1 MRAFS
6 GEKPMR
12 ESTKERALENERVR
26 AIEQALGRLG
36 QPISE
41 DEAGQLAT
49 CEDCECKRGMFAL
62 ATTRRQMFGGA
73 GLVAAVGMT
82 AMLPRLAQAKAPPG
96 AAEYDVPQDPTKEP
110 GRMMGVD
117 GGYGSRSQF
126 EREVRWVNPTKTA
139 SWVPMQNGYGIIT
152 PSGLHYE
159 RHHAGIPT
167 IDPAK
172 HRLIIHGLVDRPIKY
187 SLADLQR
194 FPTVSRHYFME
205 CSGTTGAEYMKATQP
220 TVQRTH
226 GLVSTSEWTG
236 VPLSTLLKQT
246 GLKREASWVLAEG
259 ADAAVM
265 TRSAPLD
272 KCLSDALVVFAQN
285 GEAMRPEQGYPM
297 RLFLPGWEGNISI
310 KWLRRLEVSDKPYY
324 TREETSKYTDLITTT
339 GKARIFTFTMDAK
352 SVITFPS
359 GEMKLPG
366 PGFYEVTG
374 LAWSGRGKIAR
385 VEVSHDGG
393 KTWSLAALQDPV
405 LPICQT
411 RFRFPWIWEG
421 QPAVL
426 QSRAT
431 DETGYTQPTH
441 QQLIDQRGP
450 LEPPG
455 MFYHMNAIQSWGVAA
470 DGSVKNVHPLG

>member
-1 MRAFS
+1 MS
-6 GEKPMR
+6 NLN
-12 ESTKERALENERVR
+12 SERMEAKAK
-26 AIEQALGRLG
+26 AIEEALGRIG
-36 QPISE
+36 EPISE
-41 DEAGQLAT
+41 AQAKDLAAR
-49 CEDCECKRGMFAL
+49 EDCDCKEGMFAL
-62 ATTRRQMFGGA
+62 AGTRRQLFGGA
-73 GLVAAVGMT
+73 GLAAAVGMT
-82 AMLPRLAQAKAPPG
+82 AMLPRAAAAKAPPG
-96 AAEYDVPQDPTKEP
+96 AAEYPVPTDPTKEQ
-110 GRMMGVD
+110 GRMMGID
-117 GGYGSRSQF
+117 GGYGLRSQF
-126 EREVRWVNPTKTA
+126 ESEVRWFNPTRSA
-139 SWVPMQNGYGIIT
+139 SFTPMQNGYGIIT

-159 RHHAGIPT
+159 RHHGGIPT

-172 HRLIIHGLVDRPIKY
+172 HRLIIHGLVDKPIKY
-187 SLADLQR
+187 SLADLRR
-194 FPTVSRHYFME
+194 FPTVSRTYFME
-205 CSGTTGAEYMKATQP
+205 CSGTTGRELMQATEP
-220 TVQRTH
+220 TVQRSH

-236 VPLSTLLKQT
+236 VPLSALLKQT
-246 GLKREASWVLAEG
+246 GLKPGAAWVLAEG

-265 TRSAPLD
+265 TRSVPID
-272 KCLSDALVVFAQN
+272 KCLSDALIVFAQN
-285 GEAMRPEQGYPM
+285 GEAIRPEQGYPM

-310 KWLRRLEVSDKPYY
+310 KWLRRLEVSDQPYY

-339 GKARIFTFTMDAK
+339 GKARIFTFTMEAK

-385 VEVSHDGG
+385 VEVSTDGG

-411 RFRFPWIWEG
+411 RFRFPWIWDG
-421 QPAVL
+421 TAMVL

-441 QQLIDQRGP
+441 QQLIAERGP
-450 LEPPG
+450 LEAPG
-455 MFYHMNAIQSWGVAA
+455 MMYHMNAIQSWGVAA